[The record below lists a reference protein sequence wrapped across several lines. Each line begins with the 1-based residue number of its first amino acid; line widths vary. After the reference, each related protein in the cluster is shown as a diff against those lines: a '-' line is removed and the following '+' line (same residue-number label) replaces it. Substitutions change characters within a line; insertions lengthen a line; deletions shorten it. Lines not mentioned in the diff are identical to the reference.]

1 MNIERENLIRENGQP
16 LFTIALLGYQSEP
29 FLPKALVSIERQ
41 SFKDF
46 DVMCIVE
53 ESSDQSLEMCR
64 KWAVKGEDRCVVSL
78 PKSGSGAVPR
88 NYAIEHAKGKYL
100 VFVDGDDRIADNML
114 ERLQAKI
121 EEIGEVDVLAF
132 AVTVTDEDGGKDK
145 QKWRQSNFL
154 PGDTHEVFTGQ
165 EAILRVGRRG
175 GGFFGY
181 SWLNT
186 YRTDFVRD
194 HNLRQKPGTLLED
207 SEWLTRVWYLAERFA
222 YLDEPLYTYCRR
234 KNSVMSEASSR
245 IVLNVADHIRSIM
258 SFAEEHSVP
267 DSITAVWSNQWV
279 SQLYWFLFHPVSSRK
294 IADEYRIRALT
305 ILFNG
310 DDSVLFRRF
319 ARRASRVKRLALP
332 LIILASK
339 GWLWPAKLFF
349 RRIYYPLIKWQ
360 TSLRGC

>member
-1 MNIERENLIRENGQP
+1 MKNH
-16 LFTIALLGYQSEP
+16 LFTIVLLGYNSAP
-29 FLPKALVSIERQ
+29 FLKRAIDSIDAQTNR
-41 SFKDF
+41 DY
-46 DVMCIVE
+46 DVLCIVE
-53 ESSDQSLEMCR
+53 ESSDNSLSICR
-64 KWAVKGEDRCVVSL
+64 NWAEKVPNIQVVSL

-121 EEIGEVDVLAF
+121 EETGEVDVLAF

-222 YLDEPLYTYCRR
+222 YLDESLYTYCRR
-234 KNSVMSEASSR
+234 KSSVMSESSSR

-267 DSITAVWSNQWV
+267 DRITAVWSNQWI

-294 IADEYRIRALT
+294 ITDEYRTQALA

-310 DDSVLFRRF
+310 DGSVLFRRF
-319 ARRASRVKRLALP
+319 ARRASRVKRLAYP
-332 LIILASK
+332 LVALAAK
-339 GWLWPAKLFF
+339 GWQWPAKVFF
-349 RRIYYPLIKWQ
+349 RRLYYPLVQ
-360 TSLRGC
+360 RRGTR